1 MFVMRG
7 VVHLL
12 SAQLIEPPAKQ
23 FFCGWIHRSQRAIFV
38 HCVKALAHVR
48 YNGFVEFNGATQ
60 RFLGELLLLFPF
72 VYKQRRRPN
81 QCHKKCD
88 QDCGKHSRA
97 KWGFIKPR
105 AFAQHSQ
112 PANQYRDDNR

>member
-23 FFCGWIHRSQRAIFV
+23 FFRGWIHRSDEAVLV
-38 HCVKALAHVR
+38 HREKAFAHVR
-48 YNGFVEFNGATQ
+48 DNRFVEFNRPTQ
-60 RFLGELLLLFPF
+60 RFLRELLLLFPF

-112 PANQYRDDNR
+112 PPNQYRDDNC